1 MCGISGHY
9 SVSSNFG
16 DVEKSLSCFRHRGP
30 DTTVDFPKIRLGY
43 NRLAITDVSSGFQ
56 PLFNTDKSIVVFYN
70 GEIYNH
76 FKLREELGKK
86 EKVNRLVDGAVIP
99 HLYEIYGETFH
110 EKLHGMYAIAL
121 YDIKKDMLILCRDS
135 VGEKPLYFWHFL
147 REVKYSSSLLGL
159 KSLLNEEPELDIQS
173 LWDYPSFLW
182 VPEPQTPFK
191 SVNSVMPGQALIFE
205 HGSLVRT
212 LQKVNQLM
220 PRNQIRE
227 EILEEELSNI
237 ITKSIV
243 SMVPEEVPFGTFLSS
258 GLDSSIV
265 STVISNEF
273 PEKKFDTFCVEFPEV
288 VDPYHGF
295 ANEST
300 LAKEYAELL
309 GTSHHTI
316 KADSKSLLSA
326 LDDFVKFSDSPFAVS
341 SGLGVL
347 LVAKKA
353 KELGL
358 RVLLSGDGADELY
371 GGYSWYPQLQLLCQ
385 VNNSYT
391 NKKNGSIDAN
401 GITFQSRNL
410 PFKKLIETVGSYPP
424 AELAFAL
431 HYYMLESEKESIFSK
446 WISSKIQSSYRHTE
460 LGDNA
465 MLNPIDFIN
474 HDRKLYLTQEMMRK
488 VDRFTMAHSIE
499 GRVPFVSHESLIFS
513 HGLSFEKLTS
523 GEDLKPLLRGAFS
536 NQLPPTVTKRPKH
549 GFNVPI
555 DYWLKKDWFFLVE
568 ETFSKSSMLSEFQL
582 IDEGSLNSATNL
594 LLSPS
599 KLHGHSVFAFIVLE
613 KWLEY
618 VYGGRKIDNS

>member
-30 DTTVDFPKIRLGY
+30 DVTATMDFPMIRLGY

-56 PLFNTDKSIVVFYN
+56 PLYNSDKSIVVFYN

-76 FKLREELGKK
+76 LKLREGLAGK
-86 EKVNRLVDGAVIP
+86 ERVNRLVDGAVIP
-99 HLYEIYGETFH
+99 HLYENYGEKFH

-121 YDIKKDMLILCRDS
+121 YDIKKDKLILCRDS
-135 VGEKPLYFWHFL
+135 VGEKPLYFWNYH
-147 REVKYSSSLLGL
+147 REVKFSSSLLGL
-159 KSLLNEEPELDIQS
+159 KSLLHEEPELDIQS

-205 HGSLVRT
+205 HGSIART
-212 LQKVNQLM
+212 LQKVRLPM
-220 PRNQIRE
+220 PSNKMQG
-227 EILEEELSNI
+227 EILEQELSGI
-237 ITKSIV
+237 ITKSII
-243 SMVPEEVPFGTFLSS
+243 SMVPEEVPFGAFLSS

-265 STVISNEF
+265 STVISREF
-273 PEKKFDTFCVEFPEV
+273 PEKQFETFCVEFPDV
-288 VDPYHGF
+288 ADPYHRF
-295 ANEST
+295 ADESI
-300 LAKEYAELL
+300 LAKEYSELL

-341 SGLGVL
+341 SGLGVM
-347 LVAKKA
+347 LVAEKA

-371 GGYSWYPQLQLLCQ
+371 GGYSWYPQLKSLCQ

-391 NKKNGSIDAN
+391 KKKSGSIDVS
-401 GITFQSRNL
+401 GVTFQSRNL
-410 PFKKLIETVGSYPP
+410 SLNKLVEIVGSYPP
-424 AELAFAL
+424 SELAFAL
-431 HYYMLESEKESIFSK
+431 HYYMLESEKKSIFSK
-446 WISSKIQSSYRHTE
+446 WVSSQVQSSYRHTE
-460 LGDNA
+460 VGDNA
-465 MLNPIDFIN
+465 KLNPIDFIN

-499 GRVPFVSHESLIFS
+499 GRVPFVSQESLNFS
-513 HGLSFEKLTS
+513 YGLSFEKLTS

-536 NQLPPTVTKRPKH
+536 NKLPPTIAKRAKH
-549 GFNVPI
+549 GVNVPI

-568 ETFSKSSMLSEFQL
+568 EAFSKSSMLSEFQL
-582 IDEGSLNSATNL
+582 IDEGALNFATNL
-594 LLSPS
+594 IFNPS
-599 KLHGHSVFAFIVLE
+599 KLNGHSVFSFIILE
-613 KWLEY
+613 KWLGY
-618 VYGGRKIDNS
+618 VYGGNKA